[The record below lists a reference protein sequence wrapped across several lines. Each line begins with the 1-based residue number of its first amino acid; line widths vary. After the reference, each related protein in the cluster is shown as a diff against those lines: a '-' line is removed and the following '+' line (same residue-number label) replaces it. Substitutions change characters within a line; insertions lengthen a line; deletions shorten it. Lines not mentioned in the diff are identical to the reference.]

1 MGGSSSETRKSLRR
15 EIRSTTRAEEPE
27 VRAETEEGMTASAV
41 LEPGLLLLLLPLA
54 CWQTPGMV
62 GASESISAVLQREL
76 D

>member
-1 MGGSSSETRKSLRR
+1 MGGSPSQARKSSGR

-27 VRAETEEGMTASAV
+27 VRADTEEEMTASTH

-62 GASESISAVLQREL
+62 GASESVSVVLKKEL